1 MHKHLLSLKC
11 HTHTQPKI
19 FTFIFLILVVAG
31 IITNQIAPFW
41 KQPKPIQQPRSVHQL
56 DCHRRRTSHINQT
69 KLHIKFIMSSE
80 RSIPHLRDIFSIN
93 GYTPHTGKTCGGSVI
108 TATNA
113 SVVDAYNH
121 DKKQSRKKR
130 DNNKTLTSG
139 DVKTLERHL
148 SMKKTI
154 RKKIMRD
161 LQQAFVDDPNEFQV
175 ENANAEHMKAELK
188 AEAIRFGENP
198 TRKSD
203 NFLVMLRGGDQGR
216 GGYDYNTAQN
226 REYDYDAPAIQQQR
240 DEKQSFW
247 KRFTMKNK
255 TKR

>member
-1 MHKHLLSLKC
+1 M
-11 HTHTQPKI
+11 T
-19 FTFIFLILVVAG
+19 
-31 IITNQIAPFW
+31 
-41 KQPKPIQQPRSVHQL
+41 
-56 DCHRRRTSHINQT
+56 
-69 KLHIKFIMSSE
+69 SE
-80 RSIPHLRDIFSIN
+80 RSIPHLRDIFGIN
-93 GYTPHTGKTCGGSVI
+93 GYTSHAPNGCGGGAVN
-108 TATNA
+108 TP
-113 SVVDAYNH
+113 VDPYNH
-121 DKKQSRKKR
+121 LESKKTSRKKR
-130 DNNKTLTSG
+130 DNSRTLTSG

-175 ENANAEHMKAELK
+175 ENTNTEHMKAELN

-203 NFLVMLRGGDQGR
+203 NFLVMLRGDQHQVGR
-216 GGYDYNTAQN
+216 NVVSGYDYNSAQN
-226 REYDYDAPAIQQQR
+226 REYDYDSPAPQR

-255 TKR
+255 SKR